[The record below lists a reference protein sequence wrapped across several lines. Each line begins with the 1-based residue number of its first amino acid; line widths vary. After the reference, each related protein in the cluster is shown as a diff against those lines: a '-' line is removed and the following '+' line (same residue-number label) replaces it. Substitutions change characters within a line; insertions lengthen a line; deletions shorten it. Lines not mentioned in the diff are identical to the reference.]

1 MTAGGSIGPV
11 TRPSS
16 PAPNRGARR
25 RAQTRAALLRAAREL
40 FAEHGV
46 EATRLG
52 DITERADV
60 GAGSFYNHFAD
71 KEAIVEAILADAAE
85 LQGQMVDAIT
95 ADLDD
100 PAEVMAVAHRHFVR
114 IAQTDPTFAQLVVRL
129 DLSHRLM
136 TTTLGPRATKDLRA
150 GIASG
155 RFDVTDVPVALNAM
169 GGALLGV
176 MRAVIDGLVG
186 DDADVLHAEGVL
198 RSLGVPKAQAAKI
211 ARRPM
216 PAAVTAPRADAG

>member
-1 MTAGGSIGPV
+1 V
-11 TRPSS
+11 TPAS

-25 RAQTRAALLRAAREL
+25 RARTRAALLQAAREL
-40 FAEHGV
+40 FSEHGV
-46 EATRLG
+46 EATRVG

-60 GAGSFYNHFAD
+60 AAGSFYNHFDD

-85 LQGQMVDAIT
+85 QQAQMVEAIT
-95 ADLDD
+95 AGLED

-114 IAQTDPTFAQLVVRL
+114 LAQTEPTFAQLVVRL

-136 TTTLGPRATKDLRA
+136 TTTLGPRAAADLGA
-150 GIASG
+150 GIAAG
-155 RFDVTDVPVALNAM
+155 RFEVADVPVALHAM

-186 DDADVLHAEGVL
+186 DDADVQHAEGVL

-216 PAAVTAPRADAG
+216 PALVAASPAETG